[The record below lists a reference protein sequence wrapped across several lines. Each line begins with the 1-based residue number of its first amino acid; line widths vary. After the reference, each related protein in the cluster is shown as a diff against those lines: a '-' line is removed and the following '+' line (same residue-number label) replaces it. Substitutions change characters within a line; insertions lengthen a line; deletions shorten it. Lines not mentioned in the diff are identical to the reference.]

1 MSKTYVKNEK
11 GYEKAS
17 EFDEKKLKAA
27 MKSRRGNRKV
37 PTSVALDPDLVKE
50 IKKAAEERGL
60 PYQVLL
66 RMFIVD
72 GFNKWRNAG

>member
-1 MSKTYVKNEK
+1 MSKIYVKSEE
-11 GYEKAS
+11 GYEEPS
-17 EFDEKKLKAA
+17 EFDEKKLKSA
-27 MKSRRGNRKV
+27 MKNRRGNRKV

-50 IKKAAEERGL
+50 IKQAAEKRGL

-72 GFNKWRNAG
+72 GFNNWRKAG